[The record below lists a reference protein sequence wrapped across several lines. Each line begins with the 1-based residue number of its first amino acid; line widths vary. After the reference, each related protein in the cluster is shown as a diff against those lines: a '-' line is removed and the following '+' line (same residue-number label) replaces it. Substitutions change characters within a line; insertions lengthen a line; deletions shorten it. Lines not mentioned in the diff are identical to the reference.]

1 MIIAPNRV
9 YPNEVVQISVSVFR
23 LYFDSLTVRAS
34 IRREGFEYASFTEKF
49 TIPTTKLVQMWV
61 SSLFNIRGTDVDIP
75 GTDVGEFPV
84 QYTWY
89 RCG

>member
-23 LYFDSLTVRAS
+23 LYFESLTVRAS

-61 SSLFNIRGTDVDIP
+61 SSLFKILYLVLMWVSSQYTKA
-75 GTDVGEFPV
+75 DVGEK
-84 QYTWY
+84 T
-89 RCG
+89 

>member
-61 SSLFNIRGTDVDIP
+61 SSLFSVCS
-75 GTDVGEFPV
+75 TDVGEFPV
-84 QYTWY
+84 QYTWS

>member
-9 YPNEVVQISVSVFR
+9 YPNEVLQISVSVFK

-34 IRREGFEYASFTEKF
+34 VRREGFEYASFTESF

-61 SSLFNIRGTDVDIP
+61 SLSEIRLVWWASC
-75 GTDVGEFPV
+75 VAKS
-84 QYTWY
+84 
-89 RCG
+89 